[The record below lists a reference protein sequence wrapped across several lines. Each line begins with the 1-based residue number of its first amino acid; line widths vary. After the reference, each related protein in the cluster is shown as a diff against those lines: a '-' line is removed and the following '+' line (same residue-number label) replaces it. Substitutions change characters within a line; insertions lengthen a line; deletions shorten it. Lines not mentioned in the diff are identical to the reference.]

1 MKTKNMG
8 ITIFIFTCI
17 FRHKV
22 LEYPTNYQQHSQIT
36 GLYFHSNLTKV
47 HSIPLH
53 LHHRFSEQTV
63 KNLATMKRNLL
74 FAILLLLLSGYHQ
87 AFAATNIK
95 KVAPTFWW
103 AGMKNP
109 ELQILLYGD
118 GISSAEVSISSNDI
132 TLQDVVKQE
141 NPNYLILYLDL
152 SKAIPQHFDILLKQG
167 KKQTKIPYELKQRKE
182 NASAVE
188 GFNSSDVLYLIM
200 PDRFANGN
208 PSNDIIP
215 GMLEANIDR
224 NEPFARHGG
233 DLKGIEKHLDYIADL
248 GVTSIWLNP
257 IQENDMK
264 EGSYHG
270 YATTDYYRVD
280 PRFGTNEDYV
290 RLIEKTH
297 ERGMRVVMDM
307 IFNHCGSDHPWMKD
321 IPSHDWFNNLDNYV
335 QTNHDKEAY
344 FDPYVSDYDKETML
358 NGWFVPSMPDL
369 NQKNPH
375 VAKYLIQNSIWWIEY
390 CGVDGIRQ
398 DTYPYADVDMMRN
411 WCTEVMN
418 EYPEYNI
425 VGEAWMNYTIGSA
438 YWQKGSRLNFGQDTE
453 LKSVMDFRLMGIASK
468 AFHEET
474 GYSGGLHTIFEH
486 MCYDYVYPDIYN
498 VLRFLENHDTD
509 RFLPSM
515 PKSVDDL
522 YAFKQGVTFLLTI
535 PGIPQL
541 YYGQELLMNGTKEK
555 GDGYIRLDVPGGW
568 PGDKVNQFEASG
580 RSEVQNDAWNF
591 LRTLLKWRKGNDII
605 AKGKMKHFMVNQ
617 GVYVYERSLDG
628 RSVLVLMNGSDKEV
642 NLPLARYAEVLR
654 GKTSGKEILTGKE
667 IPLGDELSLA
677 PKGIFVLEM

>member
-1 MKTKNMG
+1 MN
-8 ITIFIFTCI
+8 
-17 FRHKV
+17 RH
-22 LEYPTNYQQHSQIT
+22 LFLS
-36 GLYFHSNLTKV
+36 LL
-47 HSIPLH
+47 
-53 LHHRFSEQTV
+53 
-63 KNLATMKRNLL
+63 LAL
-74 FAILLLLLSGYHQ
+74 FASSTLS
-87 AFAATNIK
+87 ADNLKIEPA
-95 KVAPTFWW
+95 FWW
-103 AGMKNP
+103 SGMKNP
-109 ELQILLYGD
+109 ELQLMVYGKD
-118 GISSAEVSISSNDI
+118 IAGYLPSVKYPGVQLKSSVALES
-132 TLQDVVKQE
+132 
-141 NPNYLILYLDL
+141 PNYLLIYLDVE
-152 SKAIPQHFDILLKQG
+152 KAKPGRFDITFTKD
-167 KKQTKIPYELKQRKE
+167 KKSFNYSYELKARKP
-182 NASAVE
+182 NADRIK
-188 GFNSSDVLYLIM
+188 GFDSSDVLYLIM
-200 PDRFANGN
+200 PDRFANGD
-208 PSNDIIP
+208 PSNDQIP
-215 GMLEANIDR
+215 MRTAYKVDR
-224 NEPFARHGG
+224 NSPNARHGG
-233 DLKGIEKHLDYIADL
+233 DLAGIEQHLDYIEDL
-248 GVTSIWLNP
+248 GVTAIWLNP
-257 IQENDMK
+257 VLENDM
-264 EGSYHG
+264 EGGSYHG

-297 ERGMRVVMDM
+297 DRGMRVVMDM

-468 AFHEET
+468 VFHEET

-515 PKSVDDL
+515 PESVDDL